1 MYEIILY
8 LFLSAFLV
16 IAFLFTAIMFLTLTG
31 DVIDECR
38 EFKEKFSKKSYDDNI
53 TGDPSKANV
62 DLGLLITRR

>member
-38 EFKEKFSKKSYDDNI
+38 EIKERFNKNSYDNI